1 MINDLNFDVS
11 VSIELQTNLRKD
23 FAITMEKAPTDAD
36 HN

>member
-23 FAITMEKAPTDAD
+23 FAITEKAPTDAN